1 MVGKAVTYIS
11 ERDHSWTIL
20 VYDQWFSRRL
30 KSKNLNRTDGAHHV
44 MAKSKKVVY
53 LAEQFFRT
61 SLKYEEVKDVSRL
74 VDATLR
80 RS

>member
-1 MVGKAVTYIS
+1 
-11 ERDHSWTIL
+11 
-20 VYDQWFSRRL
+20 
-30 KSKNLNRTDGAHHV
+30 
-44 MAKSKKVVY
+44 VVY

-74 VDATLR
+74 VDATLW